1 MERKLFRNTG
11 PYARLILRRD
21 RLRIPFWLTAIII
34 LTLVVAAAYPE
45 LTSTQEERLILAET
59 MVNPAMT
66 AMFGPGYGL
75 EDYTYGAMLGHQML
89 LFTALAA
96 AIMSILLVARHTRA
110 DEESGLLEIIRSL
123 PVGRLSGLAST
134 TLVLGGTHVLLA
146 LLTGLGIYSLGIES
160 MDLSGSLLY
169 GAALGVTGIFFAA
182 LTALCAQLTE
192 SSRGTVGLSFATLGG
207 FYLIRAVGDV
217 SNETISM
224 FSPLGWIVRT
234 EVYVGNY
241 WWPVLLTMAAS
252 LVVTAIAF
260 YLSSIRDLGAGFL
273 PSKPGRRRASVF
285 LQSPLGLACRLQRNS
300 LLAWAAGLFIL
311 GASYGS
317 IMGDMETYLQNLD
330 IMQEM
335 LPDVEGITLTEQFI
349 PMLMSILSIIGTIPA
364 LLMIT
369 KLRGEETKNRK
380 EPLLARAVSRINLM
394 GGYLALA
401 LVSGAIMLA
410 LAGMGMWS
418 AAVTAMEDPLS
429 FNTILHAIM
438 VYYPAVLVMIG
449 VAVLLMGFKPQGLS
463 LAWLYL
469 GYSFFVVYLGELLDI
484 PEWMAALSPFGHI
497 PQFPVEEINYT
508 ALGLLTA
515 ISIILMVAGLTG
527 YRNRDIE
534 G

>member
-1 MERKLFRNTG
+1 
-11 PYARLILRRD
+11 
-21 RLRIPFWLTAIII
+21 
-34 LTLVVAAAYPE
+34 
-45 LTSTQEERLILAET
+45 
-59 MVNPAMT
+59 
-66 AMFGPGYGL
+66 
-75 EDYTYGAMLGHQML
+75 
-89 LFTALAA
+89 
-96 AIMSILLVARHTRA
+96 
-110 DEESGLLEIIRSL
+110 
-123 PVGRLSGLAST
+123 
-134 TLVLGGTHVLLA
+134 
-146 LLTGLGIYSLGIES
+146 
-160 MDLSGSLLY
+160 
-169 GAALGVTGIFFAA
+169 
-182 LTALCAQLTE
+182 
-192 SSRGTVGLSFATLGG
+192 
-207 FYLIRAVGDV
+207 
-217 SNETISM
+217 
-224 FSPLGWIVRT
+224 
-234 EVYVGNY
+234 
-241 WWPVLLTMAAS
+241 
-252 LVVTAIAF
+252 
-260 YLSSIRDLGAGFL
+260 
-273 PSKPGRRRASVF
+273 
-285 LQSPLGLACRLQRNS
+285 
-300 LLAWAAGLFIL
+300 
-311 GASYGS
+311 
-317 IMGDMETYLQNLD
+317 
-330 IMQEM
+330 
-335 LPDVEGITLTEQFI
+335 
-349 PMLMSILSIIGTIPA
+349 MSILSIIGTIPA

-410 LAGMGMWS
+410 LSGMGMWS

-484 PEWMAALSPFGHI
+484 PGWMAALSPFGHI